1 MPTQTKLPET
11 RRSDAVEFDFLPEAP
26 DFSLVLG
33 GPIFQLFRKS
43 HLTGDSLE
51 LLHRRLF
58 IIVAFAWVPLLLLS
72 LIGSS
77 PASLGRFSF
86 FRDIE
91 VHVRFLIALPVLV
104 AAELIV
110 HSCLHPVVR
119 AFIERRIVRIE
130 DLDQFRAAISS
141 ALRLR
146 NSVPLEIGLVA
157 VVYTAG
163 LWLWQDRVAI
173 ADATWYAMPG
183 SHWNLSP
190 AGFWYV
196 FVSIP
201 IFQFILL
208 RWYMR
213 LVIWF
218 RFLWHVSKMH
228 LHLIATHP
236 DRCAGLAFLGKSSY
250 AFGPILFAQGAMLA
264 GLLATRVLYRG
275 ESLLA
280 FKFEII
286 GFVLFFVTAIFA
298 PLLMFTPR
306 MAEARRKGLYEYG
319 KLSQHYVETFE
330 QKWILGNHPTSEQL
344 IGTGDIQS
352 LADMGNSYAVV
363 REMLAV
369 PFRVDDI
376 VRLIVATA
384 APLAPLLLTVFS
396 PEELLMRVM
405 KIVF

>member
-1 MPTQTKLPET
+1 MPSQTDFPQT
-11 RRSDAVEFDFLPEAP
+11 HTSNAVEFDFLQDLS

-51 LLHRRLF
+51 LLHRRLL
-58 IIVAFAWVPLLLLS
+58 IITAIGWVPLLLLS
-72 LIGSS
+72 LMGPS

-91 VHVRFLIALPVLV
+91 VHVRLLIALPVLV
-104 AAELIV
+104 AAEIIV
-110 HSCLHPVVR
+110 HSYLRPVVR
-119 AFIERRIVRIE
+119 AFVERRIVGIE
-130 DLDQFRAAISS
+130 DLDRFRDAISS
-141 ALRLR
+141 AVRLR
-146 NSVPLEIGLVA
+146 NSIPLECGLIVL
-157 VVYTAG
+157 VYTVG

-173 ADATWYAMPG
+173 ANATWYATPG
-183 SHWNLSP
+183 SNWNLTP

-218 RFLWHVSKMH
+218 RFLWQVSKMN
-228 LHLIATHP
+228 LHLTAAHP

-264 GLLATRVLYRG
+264 GVIATRVLYRG
-275 ESLLA
+275 ESLLP

-286 GFVLFFVTAIFA
+286 GFVLFFVTAIIA
-298 PLLMFTPR
+298 PLLMFSPR
-306 MAEARRKGLYEYG
+306 MAKARRKGLYEYG
-319 KLSQHYVETFE
+319 RLSQQYVETFE
-330 QKWILGNHPTSEQL
+330 QKWIGGNHPTSEQL
-344 IGTGDIQS
+344 VGTPDIQS
-352 LADMGNSYAVV
+352 LADMGNSYTVV

-369 PFRVDDI
+369 PFRIDDI